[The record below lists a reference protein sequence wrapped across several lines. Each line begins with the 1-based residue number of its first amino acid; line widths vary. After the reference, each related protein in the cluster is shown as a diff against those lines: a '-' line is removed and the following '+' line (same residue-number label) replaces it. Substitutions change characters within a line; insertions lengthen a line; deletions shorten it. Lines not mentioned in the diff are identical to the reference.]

1 MDDNDRI
8 DSLVQQWAAER
19 PDVDVEAMALLARVN
34 RAAELIDERNHSLA
48 ADYGTNR
55 GDGDVL
61 FALRRSGAPYRL
73 SPTALA
79 RALLMTTGT
88 MTGRLDRLEK
98 RGLIT
103 RVPHPS
109 DRRSLDIAL
118 TDEGTRLVDEAI
130 TEHTASQQKIVA
142 ALTPTDRADL
152 DRITRRLITHLA
164 GSTTGDARRQPRT
177 HEEAPRT

>member
-8 DSLVQQWAAER
+8 DTLIQQWAAER
-19 PDVDVEAMALLARVN
+19 PDVDVDAMALLARVN
-34 RAAELIDERNHSLA
+34 RAAELIDERNNSLA
-48 ADYGTNR
+48 SGYGVNR

-88 MTGRLDRLEK
+88 MTGRLDRLET

-103 RVPHPS
+103 RVPHAS
-109 DRRSLDIAL
+109 DRRSLDVEL
-118 TDEGTRLVDEAI
+118 TEEGRRQVDEAV
-130 TEHTASQQKIVA
+130 TQHTASQQQVVA
-142 ALTPTDRADL
+142 ALTATDRADL
-152 DRITRRLITHLA
+152 DRVTRRLISHLT
-164 GSTTGDARRQPRT
+164 SS
-177 HEEAPRT
+177 